1 MRKTLPIPVPI
12 KCADGKIRHL
22 RFTFGSIAQLENM
35 YSDGTD
41 NSPSFFAIMAK
52 IDSKDLTTLR
62 DIVWVGLLHEEEGLT
77 LEDVGKLLCLSDL
90 DYYIKQI
97 RKAEEQDVGP
107 LDELIARGF
116 VIERTPSHDSNE

>member
-22 RFTFGSIAQLENM
+22 RFTLGSIARLENM
-35 YSDGTD
+35 YFDGTD

-52 IDSKDLTTLR
+52 VDSKDLTSLR
-62 DIVWVGLLHEEEGLT
+62 DIVWAGLLHEKEGLT
-77 LEDVGKLLCLSDL
+77 PEDVGKLLCLTDV
-90 DYYIKQI
+90 DYFIKQI
-97 RKAEEQDVGP
+97 HKAEEQDVGP
-107 LDELIARGF
+107 LNELISRGF